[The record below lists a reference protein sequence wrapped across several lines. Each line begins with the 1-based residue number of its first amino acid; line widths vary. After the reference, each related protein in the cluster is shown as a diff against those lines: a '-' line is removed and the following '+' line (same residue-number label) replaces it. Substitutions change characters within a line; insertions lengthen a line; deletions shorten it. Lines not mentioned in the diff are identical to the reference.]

1 MLVVMLAACGG
12 DDPSQDDSAASS
24 LDAPPPPLEG
34 RDFQQGPIDRG
45 GGAPPLVGVRSGSPR
60 ETASAVPTST
70 DPRQIGRFGAAFG
83 WPLIPLH
90 AALLPDGRVLSYG
103 TDESGRQGGQ
113 FSYAVWDPKL
123 GTGSDS
129 HLVLPNTTGTDTFCS
144 GQIILPRTGE
154 VLLTGGDR
162 TINGRRNYSTRD
174 VNFFDYLT
182 NSMRKNAQSMAQP
195 RWYPTVTTLTD
206 GRVLITGGRDD
217 IVSTSAIATPE
228 LYDPVAGWRSLTGAT
243 NNAAYGTANWYYPRA
258 WSAPD
263 GRVFVAA
270 IGGRTFFVD
279 PGGNGAIAETPL
291 ALAAGGYWYPDV
303 MVQPGRI
310 LTIRKGARAQVVD
323 LNATPPTATN
333 TAALSQD
340 RIWSSATVMADG
352 NVLVSG
358 GSTADNQAVNVAY
371 HTELWN
377 PTTGTWTIGAS
388 ASRMRL
394 YHSISLLL
402 PDGRVLTAGGGAP
415 GPVTNLNGEIYEP
428 PYLFKSDGSGTLA
441 PRPTIQ
447 SAPLQMAWGTAFNV
461 QVQSGTAVSKVALV
475 KTGSATHSFDFDQRY
490 LVPAFTQSGSTV
502 TVQAPANAALAPP
515 GNYLL
520 FVFDA
525 AGVPSVARILRLAAA
540 SDPFPNSVTVRARAT
555 LAANVGAMMEVR
567 VDGALIGSAEV
578 RAATAQDFRFA
589 LPAVVAGSAKLDI
602 VYTNDVTIDGAD
614 RNLFV
619 DSVTINR
626 KTLLPTDTGVVFDR
640 GSGSAAFDGIDVA
653 GGTTDLRTNGALRF
667 VTPGAVSSTLTL
679 RARADV
685 AADLGAVLQVRV
697 NGALAAGLEVR
708 STTYTNYTLRLP
720 VVVKPGDR
728 VDVVFVNDS
737 TAGGDRNL
745 YVESMTL
752 NGVTLRPTD
761 PGVTIDV
768 GSGAQAFDGVT
779 VIAGQSNILWN
790 AALRFVAPN
799 TNTSTLTVRAHA
811 SMAANVGP
819 MMQVLVAGATVG
831 TVEVRSAT
839 ATDHVFTLPTAVNPG
854 ARVDVVFTNDGSNGT
869 EDRNL
874 YVDSL
879 TVNGATLL
887 PTSPGVTVDLGS
899 GAAAFDGINVISG
912 RSGIL
917 WNAALRFFAP
927 DNNAPKVTVRARGS
941 LAGNVGP
948 LMTLFVGGTA
958 VGSAEVRS
966 TTFADHVYSLGSAVA
981 PGTRVDVVFS
991 NDGTNG
997 TEDRNLY
1004 VESLT
1009 VNSATLLPTGAGVT
1023 VDVGSGAAAFDGVNV
1038 IAGRTDILWNAALR
1052 FFAP

>member
-1 MLVVMLAACGG
+1 MLVAVLAACGG
-12 DDPSQDDSAASS
+12 GSVDDESAATS
-24 LDAPPPPLEG
+24 LGAPPPALEG

-45 GGAPPLVGVRSGSPR
+45 GGAPPRVGARSTPAR
-60 ETASAVPTST
+60 ESAMAVPASN
-70 DPRQIGRFGAAFG
+70 DPQQIGRFGAAFG

-103 TDESGRQGGQ
+103 TDERGQQGGQ
-113 FSYAVWDPKL
+113 FSYAVWDPTL

-129 HLVLPNTTGTDTFCS
+129 HLLLPNTTGTDLFCS

-162 TINGRRNYSTRD
+162 TINGVRNYSSAD

-182 NSMRKNAQSMAQP
+182 NSMRKSAQSMARP

-217 IVSTSAIATPE
+217 IISTSAIATPE
-228 LYDPVAGWRSLTGAT
+228 LYDPSSGWRSLTGAT
-243 NNAAYGTANWYYPRA
+243 HNAAYGTDNWYYPRA

-270 IGGRTFFVD
+270 SGGRTFFVD
-279 PGGNGAIAETPL
+279 PAGNGSVAETPL
-291 ALAAGGYWYPDV
+291 ALAAGGYWYPAV

-310 LTIRKGARAQVVD
+310 LSVRQGAQVQVID
-323 LNATPPTATN
+323 LNTATPTATA

-358 GSTADNQAVNVAY
+358 GSTADNQALNVAY

-377 PTTGTWTIGAS
+377 PTTGAWTIGAS

-428 PYLFKSDGSGTLA
+428 PYLFKSDGSGALA
-441 PRPTIQ
+441 ARPTIQ
-447 SAPLQMAWGTAFNV
+447 SAPLQMAWGTSFSV
-461 QVQSGTAVSKVALV
+461 QVQSATAVSKVALV

-490 LVPAFTQSGSTV
+490 LVPAFTQSGGTV
-502 TVQAPANAALAPP
+502 TVQAPANATLAPP

-520 FVFDA
+520 FVFDG
-525 AGVPSVARILRLAAA
+525 AGVPSVAKILRLGAA
-540 SDPFPNSVTVRARAT
+540 SDPFPNSLTVRARAT
-555 LAANVGAMMEVR
+555 LAADVGAMMEVR
-567 VDGALIGSAEV
+567 IDGALIAATEV
-578 RAATAQDFRFA
+578 RAAASQDYRFP
-589 LPAVVAGSAKLDI
+589 LPAVVAGGAKLDV
-602 VYTNDVTIDGAD
+602 VYTNDATIDGAD
-614 RNLFV
+614 RNLFIE
-619 DSVTINR
+619 SVTVNR
-626 KTLLPTDTGVVFDR
+626 STLLPTDAGVVFDR
-640 GSGSAAFDGIDVA
+640 GSGSAAFDGIDLAA
-653 GGTTDLRTNGALRF
+653 GTSNLTTSGALRF
-667 VTPGAVSSTLTL
+667 VAPGAISSTLTL
-679 RARADV
+679 RARADI
-685 AADLGAVLQVRV
+685 AEDIGPVLQVRI
-697 NGALAAGLEVR
+697 NGTLAAGLEVR
-708 STTYTNYTLRLP
+708 SITYTDYALRLP
-720 VVVKPGDR
+720 VAVKAGDR
-728 VDVVFVNDS
+728 VDVVFVNDGS
-737 TAGGDRNL
+737 AVGDRNL
-745 YVESMTL
+745 YIESMTL

-761 PGVTIDV
+761 PGVTLDI
-768 GSGAQAFDGVT
+768 GAGAAAFDGVN
-779 VIAGQSNILWN
+779 VIPGRSSIKWN

-799 TNTSTLTVRAHA
+799 TNVPTLTVRAHA
-811 SMAANVGP
+811 TLAANVGP
-819 MMQVLVAGATVG
+819 LMQVLVAGATVG

-839 ATDHVFTLPTAVNPG
+839 AADHVFALPAAVPPG
-854 ARVDVVFTNDGSNGT
+854 ARVDVVFTNDATNGT

-887 PTSPGVTVDLGS
+887 PTDPGVTVDIGS
-899 GAAAFDGINVISG
+899 GAAAFDGVNVIPG

-927 DNNAPKVTVRARGS
+927 DDNKPKVTVRARAS
-941 LAGNVGP
+941 LAGDVGA

-958 VGSAEVRS
+958 VSSVEVRS
-966 TTFADHVYSLGSAVA
+966 TTFADHVFTLNAAVA
-981 PGTRVDVVFS
+981 SNTRVDVVFS
-991 NDGTNG
+991 NDGANA

-1009 VNSATLLPTGAGVT
+1009 VNSATLLPTNSGVT

-1038 IAGRTDILWNAALR
+1038 IPGRTDILWNAALR
-1052 FFAP
+1052 FIAP

>member
-1 MLVVMLAACGG
+1 MLVVVLAACGG
-12 DDPSQDDSAASS
+12 GGPSQEDSADSS
-24 LDAPPPPLEG
+24 LDTPPPALEG

-45 GGAPPLVGVRSGSPR
+45 GGAPPLVDLRHTSPR
-60 ETASAVPTST
+60 EGALAAPTST

-113 FSYAVWDPKL
+113 FSYAVWDPTL
-123 GTGSDS
+123 GTGPDS
-129 HLVLPNTTGTDTFCS
+129 HLLLPNTTGTDTFCS
-144 GQIILPRTGE
+144 GQIVLPRTGE
-154 VLLTGGDR
+154 VILTGGDR
-162 TINGRRNYSTRD
+162 TINGARNYSTAD

-182 NSMRKNAQSMAQP
+182 NSLRKSAQSMAQP

-228 LYDPVAGWRSLTGAT
+228 LYDPASGWHSLTGAT
-243 NNAAYGTANWYYPRA
+243 SNAAYGTANWYYPRA

-279 PGGNGAIAETPL
+279 PSGNGTIAETPL
-291 ALAAGGYWYPDV
+291 ALAAGGYWHPSV
-303 MVQPGRI
+303 MFHPGRI
-310 LTIRKGARAQVVD
+310 LSVRQGAQAQVID
-323 LNATPPTATN
+323 LNTTTPTATA
-333 TAALSQD
+333 TASLSQE

-358 GSTADNQAVNVAY
+358 GSSADNQAVDVAY

-377 PTTGTWTIGAS
+377 PTTGTWTIGAT

-428 PYLFKSDGSGTLA
+428 PYLFRSDGSGALA

-447 SAPLQMAWGTAFNV
+447 SAPLQMAWGTAFSV
-461 QVQSGTAVSKVALV
+461 QMQSAAAVSKVALV

-525 AGVPSVARILRLAAA
+525 AGVPSVARILRLGAA
-540 SDPFPNSVTVRARAT
+540 SDPFPNSITVRARAT
-555 LAANVGAMMEVR
+555 LAADVGAMMEVR

-578 RAATAQDFRFA
+578 RNATPQDFRFA
-589 LPAVVAGSAKLDI
+589 LPVVVAGGAKLDI
-602 VYTNDVTIDGAD
+602 VYTNDVTNGAD
-614 RNLFV
+614 RNLFI

-626 KTLLPTDTGVVFDR
+626 RTLLPTDTGVVFDR
-640 GSGSAAFDGIDVA
+640 GSGSAAFDGIDVV

-667 VTPGAVSSTLTL
+667 VTPGAVASTLTL

-685 AADLGAVLQVRV
+685 AADIGAVLQVRV
-697 NGALAAGLEVR
+697 NGTLAAGLEVR
-708 STTYTNYTLRLP
+708 STTYADYALRLP
-720 VVVKPGDR
+720 VLVKAGDR

-737 TAGGDRNL
+737 TFGGDRNL
-745 YVESMTL
+745 YIESMTL
-752 NGVTLRPTD
+752 NGATLRPTD
-761 PGVTIDV
+761 PGVTVDV
-768 GSGAQAFDGVT
+768 GSGAAAFDGVN
-779 VIAGQSNILWN
+779 VIAGRSAILWN
-790 AALRFVAPN
+790 AALRFVVPTTNAP
-799 TNTSTLTVRAHA
+799 TLTVRAHA
-811 SMAANVGP
+811 SLAANVGP
-819 MMQVLVAGATVG
+819 LMQVLVAGAAVG
-831 TVEVRSAT
+831 SVEVRSAT

-854 ARVDVVFTNDGSNGT
+854 ARVDVVFTNDGANGA

-948 LMTLFVGGTA
+948 LMTLYVGGTA
-958 VGSAEVRS
+958 VSSVEVRS
-966 TTFADHVYSLGSAVA
+966 TTFADHVYTLGGAVA

-991 NDGTNG
+991 NDGSNG

-1009 VNSATLLPTGAGVT
+1009 VNAATLLPTGAGVT

-1038 IAGRTDILWNAALR
+1038 LAGRTDILWNAAVR
-1052 FFAP
+1052 FIAP

>member
-1 MLVVMLAACGG
+1 VSQRRSCSLTCLSNARTLARWLLIVVLSACGG
-12 DDPSQDDSAASS
+12 GSVDDDSSATS
-24 LDAPPPPLEG
+24 LGAPPSPLEG

-45 GGAPPLVGVRSGSPR
+45 GGTPPLAGMHAASSR
-60 ETASAVPTST
+60 EAALAVPISS

-90 AALLPDGRVLSYG
+90 AALLPDGRMLTYG
-103 TDESGRQGGQ
+103 TNESGQQGGQ
-113 FSYAVWDPKL
+113 FSYAVWDPAL
-123 GTGSDS
+123 GTGPEA
-129 HLVLPNTTGTDTFCS
+129 HLLLPNTTGTDTFCS

-162 TINGRRNYSTRD
+162 AINGTRNHSTAD

-182 NSMRKNAQSMAQP
+182 NSMRKGVQSMAQP

-206 GRVLITGGRDD
+206 GRVLVTGGRDD

-228 LYDPVAGWRSLTGAT
+228 LYDPASGWHSLTGAT
-243 NNAAYGTANWYYPRA
+243 SNAAYGTDNWYYPRA

-270 IGGRTFFVD
+270 IGGRTFLVD
-279 PGGNGAIAETPL
+279 PGGNGTIAETPL

-303 MVQPGRI
+303 MFQPGRI
-310 LTIRKGARAQVVD
+310 LTLRKGARAQVID
-323 LNATPPTATN
+323 LNTATPTAN
-333 TAALSQD
+333 ATAALSQE

-441 PRPTIQ
+441 TRPTIQ
-447 SAPLQMAWGTAFNV
+447 SAPLQMAWGTSFNV
-461 QVQSGTAVSKVALV
+461 QVVSATAVSKVALV

-490 LVPAFTQSGSTV
+490 LAPTFTQSDGTV
-502 TVQAPANAALAPP
+502 TVQAPASAALAPP

-525 AGVPSVARILRLAAA
+525 AGVPSVARIVRMGAA

-555 LAANVGAMMEVR
+555 RAAGVGAMMEVR
-567 VDGALIGSAEV
+567 VDGALIASAEV
-578 RAATAQDFRFA
+578 RSATSQDFRFA
-589 LPAVVAGSAKLDI
+589 LPTVVAGGAKLDI
-602 VYTNDVTIDGAD
+602 VYTNDATINGAD
-614 RNLFV
+614 RNLFI

-626 KTLLPTDTGVVFDR
+626 STLLPTNAGVVFDR
-640 GSGSAAFDGIDVA
+640 GSGGAAFDGIDA
-653 GGTTDLRTNGALRF
+653 AAGTTDLTTNGALRF
-667 VTPGAVSSTLTL
+667 VAPGAISSTLTL
-679 RARADV
+679 RARADI
-685 AADLGAVLQVRV
+685 AADIGAVLQVRV
-697 NGALAAGLEVR
+697 NGTLAAGMEVR
-708 STTYTNYTLRLP
+708 NTTYTDYALRLP
-720 VVVKPGDR
+720 VAVKAGDR
-728 VDVVFVNDS
+728 VDVVFVNDGS
-737 TAGGDRNL
+737 AVGDRNL

-752 NGVTLRPTD
+752 NGVTMRPTD
-761 PGVTIDV
+761 TGVT
-768 GSGAQAFDGVT
+768 
-779 VIAGQSNILWN
+779 L
-790 AALRFVAPN
+790 
-799 TNTSTLTVRAHA
+799 
-811 SMAANVGP
+811 
-819 MMQVLVAGATVG
+819 
-831 TVEVRSAT
+831 
-839 ATDHVFTLPTAVNPG
+839 
-854 ARVDVVFTNDGSNGT
+854 
-869 EDRNL
+869 
-874 YVDSL
+874 
-879 TVNGATLL
+879 
-887 PTSPGVTVDLGS
+887 DLGS
-899 GAAAFDGINVISG
+899 GAAAFDGINVIPG
-912 RSGIL
+912 RSAIL

-927 DNNAPKVTVRARGS
+927 ANNTPKVTVRARAS

-948 LMTLFVGGTA
+948 LMTLYVGGTA
-958 VGSAEVRS
+958 LSSMEVRS
-966 TTFADHVYSLGSAVA
+966 TTFADHLYTLSAAIA

-991 NDGTNG
+991 NDGANG

-1009 VNSATLLPTGAGVT
+1009 INSATLLPTGGGVT
-1023 VDVGSGAAAFDGVNV
+1023 VDVGSGAAAFDGINV
-1038 IAGRTDILWNAALR
+1038 LAGRTDILWNAALR
-1052 FFAP
+1052 FVAP